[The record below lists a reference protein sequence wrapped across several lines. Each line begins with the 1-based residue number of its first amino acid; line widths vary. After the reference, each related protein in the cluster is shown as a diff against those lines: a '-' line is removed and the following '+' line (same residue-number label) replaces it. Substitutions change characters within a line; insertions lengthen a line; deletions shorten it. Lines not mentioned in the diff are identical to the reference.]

1 MKITDADYEDHIS
14 KLESGFKA
22 TFGEDLAPYLVTQM
36 CFDLLAAKK
45 IEYVKSYLRT
55 WSGMELFNL
64 ADRML
69 KRETSMPPGLR
80 GVITGH
86 GPAAPG
92 LIGMVKGTLGGN
104 VSPEFLDQS
113 KGLANNGDLEK
124 AVKMAADL
132 NRSLQASVAQGPK
145 EKKTKAGGGTVS
157 SIEQARAKKAVE
169 DISKTPP
176 KK

>member
-69 KRETSMPPGLR
+69 KRESTNPPPGLR
-80 GVITGH
+80 GMITG
-86 GPAAPG
+86 G
-92 LIGMVKGTLGGN
+92 GTLGGN

-132 NRSLQASVAQGPK
+132 NRSLQASVAQGSK
-145 EKKTKAGGGTVS
+145 KKTKAGGGTVS

>member
-22 TFGEDLAPYLVTQM
+22 TFGEDLAPYLVTGV

-45 IEYVKSYLRT
+45 MNYVKSYLQT

-69 KRETSMPPGLR
+69 KRGPTPGSGLEETSLPPGLV
-80 GVITGH
+80 GVVTSGE
-86 GPAAPG
+86 
-92 LIGMVKGTLGGN
+92 L
-104 VSPEFLDQS
+104 SQS
-113 KGLANNGDLEK
+113 RGLAKNGDLEK
-124 AVKMAADL
+124 AVKMAAEL
-132 NRSLQASVAQGPK
+132 NKSLQASVAKEAGKGFSPK
-145 EKKTKAGGGTVS
+145 REKKIA
-157 SIEQARAKKAVE
+157 SIEQARAKRAVE